1 MPAERPE
8 QLDPGDRIALSRVPA
23 DHLVAGLPDQLA
35 LRGIVRMLGSLLQIR
50 IDTIRV
56 EKARLRSSPEARRSS
71 MSMITPGRSTAV
83 ACSSSLWLPELL
95 FRQARVRVMR
105 RVIAGTLS
113 ARSQA
118 LFEYHMKNMDNAEL
132 T

>member
-8 QLDPGDRIALSRVPA
+8 QLDPGDRIGLSRVPA
-23 DHLVAGLPDQLA
+23 DHLVAGLPDQIA

-56 EKARLRSSPEARRSS
+56 EKARLRSSPQARRSS
-71 MSMITPGRSTAV
+71 MSMITPGRSA
-83 ACSSSLWLPELL
+83 A
-95 FRQARVRVMR
+95 A
-105 RVIAGTLS
+105 
-113 ARSQA
+113 A
-118 LFEYHMKNMDNAEL
+118 LFECHMKNMDNAEL